1 MSISFTDID
10 QQENELKKARAI
22 LSLLIDALPS
32 DDDSEQAW
40 ALSAVF
46 DVVHR
51 VASQLNALSERD
63 LKQKRA
69 EKPGAAK

>member
-32 DDDSEQAW
+32 GDDSEQAW
-40 ALSAVF
+40 ALSAAF

-51 VASQLNALSERD
+51 VASKLNELSSRD
-63 LKQKRA
+63 LKQKRTDVT
-69 EKPGAAK
+69 GAAT

>member
-1 MSISFTDID
+1 MSISFVDID

-22 LSLLIDALPS
+22 LTLLIDALPS

-51 VASQLNALSERD
+51 VTSRLNELSRED
-63 LKQKRA
+63 LKQHHVTTR
-69 EKPGAAK
+69 GAA

>member
-22 LSLLIDALPS
+22 LSLLIDTLPS

-40 ALSAVF
+40 ALAAVF

-51 VASQLNALSERD
+51 VASKLNELSNQE
-63 LKQKRA
+63 LKQLR
-69 EKPGAAK
+69 EAAGVTA